1 MISLFEKN
9 LKRMQQELTDLKTA
23 HNRGFNTI
31 QFFKKEATF
40 DLNANTLYRFYAD
53 IATGEPEWPIYQP
66 FASSPDGLE
75 VISDVRYDS
84 RTATRVYWW
93 VVTKNA
99 GKVTTGIISSSIMQG
114 VQRP

>member
-9 LKRMQQELTDLKTA
+9 LKRMKQELTDLKTA

-40 DLNANTLYRFYAD
+40 NINANTLALFYAD

-66 FASSPDGLE
+66 FASSPDGLA
-75 VISDVRYDS
+75 VISDVRYGS

-99 GKVTTGIISSSIMQG
+99 GKVTTGIISSSTMQG
-114 VQRP
+114 VQRS